1 MKVFGSLFSKREK
14 IHAFPI
20 PLLTYILFY
29 GKIGHMKK
37 EYIECGKILG
47 AHGVRGVCKV
57 EVWCDSPKVLVM
69 QKHIFLAR
77 GEGNYEE
84 HKLLGASVA
93 NSDTVL
99 LTIEGIDSR
108 EMAQGMKNTVLYLR
122 RGDIPMKKG
131 AFLLVD
137 LIDLPVIDIDT
148 GRVYGKISAVDEV
161 PTGLLI
167 TIATD
172 DGDVLM
178 PYVDAF
184 FKKVDIEDAV
194 YISPIPGFFKEEV

>member
-1 MKVFGSLFSKREK
+1 
-14 IHAFPI
+14 
-20 PLLTYILFY
+20 
-29 GKIGHMKK
+29 MKK
-37 EYIECGKILG
+37 EFIECGKILG

-93 NSDTVL
+93 NQDTVL
-99 LTIEGIDSR
+99 LTIDGVCTR

-122 RGDIPMKKG
+122 REDIPMKKG

-137 LIDLPVIDIDT
+137 LIELPVIDIDT
-148 GRVYGKISAVDEV
+148 GRVYGTISAVDEV

-167 TIATD
+167 TVKTE

-184 FKKVDIEDAV
+184 FKKVDIDDAA

>member
-1 MKVFGSLFSKREK
+1 
-14 IHAFPI
+14 
-20 PLLTYILFY
+20 
-29 GKIGHMKK
+29 MKK
-37 EYIECGKILG
+37 EFIECGKILG

-77 GEGNYEE
+77 GEGNFEE

-93 NSDTVL
+93 NQDTAL
-99 LTIEGIDSR
+99 LTIEGISSR
-108 EMAQGMKNTVLYLR
+108 EDAQGMKNTVLYLR
-122 RGDIPMKKG
+122 REDIPLKKG

-137 LIDLPVIDIDT
+137 LIDLPVIDVDT
-148 GRVYGKISAVDEV
+148 GRVYGVISAVDEV

-167 TIATD
+167 TVKTD